1 MKHKKASLL
10 LASILSIGSVNSFAV
25 ENQDSKLPLKEISK
39 IAEVFSKI
47 ENNYVDNVNS
57 KELALSALSGMV
69 ESLDPYSKYLPAED
83 LTAFEEDIQGE
94 MFGIGAVLSNH
105 EKGLKVE
112 TVLRGS
118 PASKTSL
125 KSGDVIIKVNDKYI
139 IDEYEKP
146 LDAVKDIKGEK
157 DTKVKL
163 TVLVDNESIET
174 FDITRDKFVVP
185 SARVVKLDG
194 NIGLIQLSVFQANTS
209 DELFKELTAF
219 QKKNKNIDGYILDLR
234 SNPGGVLSGAINIS
248 DLFLDKGLIV
258 STKGRTKED
267 ISETYAEKGDIL
279 RGKPMVV
286 LIDSGSASASEIVA
300 GALQDN
306 KRALIVGQKSYGKG
320 SVQTIIP
327 LKGNDGDALKLT
339 IARYYTP
346 SGRSIQAEGIVPD
359 IRVERVKNIE
369 LFNGKVHRESDNAN
383 HINNDTDYKAEKN
396 VNDEDKDEIHS
407 SIQGDY
413 SLHIASNTLK
423 TLMLSK

>member
-10 LASILSIGSVNSFAV
+10 LASILSLGSVNSFAV

-157 DTKVKL
+157 DTKGK
-163 TVLVDNESIET
+163 
-174 FDITRDKFVVP
+174 
-185 SARVVKLDG
+185 
-194 NIGLIQLSVFQANTS
+194 
-209 DELFKELTAF
+209 
-219 QKKNKNIDGYILDLR
+219 
-234 SNPGGVLSGAINIS
+234 IN
-248 DLFLDKGLIV
+248 G
-258 STKGRTKED
+258 TC
-267 ISETYAEKGDIL
+267 
-279 RGKPMVV
+279 
-286 LIDSGSASASEIVA
+286 
-300 GALQDN
+300 
-306 KRALIVGQKSYGKG
+306 
-320 SVQTIIP
+320 
-327 LKGNDGDALKLT
+327 
-339 IARYYTP
+339 
-346 SGRSIQAEGIVPD
+346 
-359 IRVERVKNIE
+359 
-369 LFNGKVHRESDNAN
+369 
-383 HINNDTDYKAEKN
+383 
-396 VNDEDKDEIHS
+396 
-407 SIQGDY
+407 
-413 SLHIASNTLK
+413 
-423 TLMLSK
+423 